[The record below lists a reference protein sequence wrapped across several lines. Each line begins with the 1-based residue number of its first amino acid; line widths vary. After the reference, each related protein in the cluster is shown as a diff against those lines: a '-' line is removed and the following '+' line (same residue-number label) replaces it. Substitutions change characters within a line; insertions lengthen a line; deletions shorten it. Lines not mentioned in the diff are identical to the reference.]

1 MSYIDR
7 VKWGEGEPRVQKVF
21 EAVYEDRGN
30 VPNLFRVLGRKP
42 KLLNSFNAHF
52 AAVMADDTVSTRL
65 KEILVVR
72 VSALNHCG
80 Y

>member
-21 EAVYEDRGN
+21 ESIYKDRGN
-30 VPNLFRVLGRKP
+30 VPNLFRVMGRKP

-72 VSALNHCG
+72 VSTLNHCG

>member
-1 MSYIDR
+1 MSYLER
-7 VKWGEGEPRVQKVF
+7 LNWGAVEPRLQRIF
-21 EAVYEDRGN
+21 QHFHAERGN

-52 AAVMADDTVSTRL
+52 AAVMAEDKVSTRL
-65 KEILVVR
+65 KEILVCR
-72 VSALNHCG
+72 VSAINDCG